1 MNLIVGILYKLMSFC
16 ERLPNLC
23 WDHSLNLSPW
33 PCHPCPHPHL
43 CRVFDV
49 FGGVLAACCVHVIKE
64 SPTMWKSQGE
74 LLLRSYLNFDM
85 DGHDQTTA
93 CFSRSPA
100 SGAYSKKNPAND
112 CNLTSLS
119 SFSPVSSRRTAWTPP
134 FAVLMVLVSVC
145 IGIEVQHIP
154 IIDCSQILWFI
165 ISFSLLMV
173 VNHIIWYNLV
183 VTIGLI
189 VIWWWE
195 TYGITTFSLIWWLMV
210 IFPAHLYHLCGIPH
224 FHPFAKQLS
233 TQDL

>member
-100 SGAYSKKNPAND
+100 SGAYSKKIRQTIATWLP
-112 CNLTSLS
+112 
-119 SFSPVSSRRTAWTPP
+119 SPR
-134 FAVLMVLVSVC
+134 
-145 IGIEVQHIP
+145 
-154 IIDCSQILWFI
+154 
-165 ISFSLLMV
+165 SLLSR
-173 VNHIIWYNLV
+173 LEER
-183 VTIGLI
+183 L
-189 VIWWWE
+189 E
-195 TYGITTFSLIWWLMV
+195 RLLLRFSRSW
-210 IFPAHLYHLCGIPH
+210 FLC
-224 FHPFAKQLS
+224 ALESKS
-233 TQDL
+233 NTSR